1 MFNYNELLKSIFP
14 IGLTSKNDIENI
26 KNFNGTAF
34 LVNCSGFLFVIT
46 AYHCVS
52 SIAKYRFKVTSE
64 DNITTDMIKKVLEDN
79 INFGYTKELT
89 KPIYSIPI
97 SNFFKGI
104 SSIGNNIDIIVC
116 KVNETDMIKNNN
128 TSLSDLKALEISNK
142 CLVEGNCYKFY
153 GFPNVKRDDEN
164 KKIYLDNRKLKL
176 TRLEQKKDYG
186 NAVYGYLDITNT
198 KDTLNTIEG
207 FSGSPLFDD
216 TNKVVGVLEE
226 INTEKGYIRFIALDT
241 IIYFMTNII
250 KNNFHI
256 F

>member
-26 KNFNGTAF
+26 KDFNGTAF
-34 LVNCSGFLFVIT
+34 LVNCSGFLSVIT

-79 INFGYTKELT
+79 INFGYIKSN
-89 KPIYSIPI
+89 KQIYSIPI
-97 SNFFKGI
+97 SNIFRGI
-104 SSIGNNIDIIVC
+104 SEVGNNIDTIIC

-128 TSLSDLKALEISNK
+128 TSLSDLKALEISTNK
-142 CLVEGNCYKFY
+142 LIIGNYYEFY
-153 GFPNVKRDDEN
+153 GFPNINRDKIN
-164 KKIYLDNRKLKL
+164 KIIYMDSRKLKL
-176 TRLEQKKDYG
+176 IKLEPKEDYG
-186 NAVYGYLDITNT
+186 NAVYGYLDITHT
-198 KDTLNTIEG
+198 KDTLKTIEG
-207 FSGSPLFDD
+207 FSGSPLFDS
-216 TNKVVGVLEE
+216 TGKIVGILEE
-226 INTEKGYIRFIALDT
+226 INENDKHIRFIALDT